1 MKFIR
6 QLSATLLVLACG
18 GIQSASAEDTDIF
31 LTTPSITGSRPNLLL
46 MLDNAGSNNGNVT
59 LLDGSSDKKLVM
71 LRQVL
76 NNIVDPLNSPF
87 FPACNATV
95 TPRIPADCV
104 TRAEVD
110 ALLNNVNIG
119 LMLNSPVSNKKGGYV
134 RYHVRPMNTAA
145 NRAGLIAKINPE
157 IPSQNGA
164 PYARSMYEAYLYYG
178 GKSANVGFDNNQ
190 YDTAAKSG
198 TNYVSPA
205 TDSCQN
211 NYILFV
217 GNGGPDSG
225 EAAEAQPILDGIG
238 GVLTTDPVQFT
249 PNNFASS
256 WFDEFARTLKN
267 QDVVPAFDG
276 IQNVTTYTI
285 AVQNPA
291 DNKFN
296 TAPEKSSRELLKSA
310 AALGGGEF
318 FLASDGQAVMKAF
331 VDILQKLQA
340 VDSVFAAS
348 SLPVSVNVR
357 GTFLNQVYM
366 GQFRPDAGAG
376 PRWPGNLKQY
386 KIALDVNDKPIL
398 AGSNGVGV
406 EDTVSGFTKIDA
418 ISFWTK
424 ASTFWSFNP
433 SGSPVSASDSPDG
446 KVVEK
451 GGAAQRLR
459 QDFATS
465 QATRNLYTCNGSCAV
480 GAALSTNLFNSSN
493 TAITTTLLG
502 ATDATERTELINWVR
517 GEDNKNNEDSNG
529 ISTDVRASIH
539 GDVLHSRPAVI
550 NYNRTTD
557 NRDIMVYY
565 GANDGVFHAV
575 KGGQNASNPT
585 NPADF
590 DGGEKWGMVFPEF
603 FGSLKRL
610 RENGVDISATN
621 PKPYFADGPISVYQF
636 DANNDNKYIAADGD
650 KVYLYVGMR
659 RGGRFAYGIDVSD
672 PDNPK
677 HLWKIDSSMTDFSEL
692 GQTWSSLRPSIIK
705 ASTDPVVIFGAGYD
719 SDNEDPLAATAN
731 TKGRGIFVVN
741 GRTGEF
747 IEHISPDGMGSV
759 AADLTVLDRNN
770 DGFSDRIYANDTKG
784 NVWRMDIDA
793 ANPGDWKS
801 YKIASLGGSGTN
813 ARKFLTKPDVVFGAS
828 FDSVLVG
835 SGDRE
840 HPFDTSITNR
850 FYMLKDKKVGLTGGL
865 FCGSVGAERTC
876 VEMDLADATTNPYQ
890 NTTLPSTANGWYITL
905 DSGEKVVGSPI
916 TAFGTVFFGTSR
928 PTLPAPGVCSSNLGE
943 ARLYSVNY
951 ENGGSTT
958 NISGNLLTN
967 SYGRY
972 SILPGGGLPPSPI
985 SARVGVD
992 RDGDGIVDT
1001 EKDVVC
1007 VGTKCIQSPKP
1018 NTSTNRFRTYWN
1030 IEQ

>member
-1 MKFIR
+1 MKLIH
-6 QLSATLLVLACG
+6 QLGATLLVLACS

-46 MLDNAGSNNGNVT
+46 MLDNAASNNSNVT
-59 LLDGSSDKKLVM
+59 LLNGTSGKKLEM

-76 NNIVDPLNSPF
+76 NNIVDPINSPF
-87 FPACNATV
+87 FPACNASA
-95 TPRIPADCV
+95 TPRAPVDCV
-104 TRAEVD
+104 TRSEVD
-110 ALLNNVNIG
+110 VLLNNVNVG
-119 LMLNSPVSNKKGGYV
+119 LMIANPSGNGKGGYV
-134 RYHVRPMNTAA
+134 RYHVRPMNSAA
-145 NRAGLIAKINPE
+145 NRAGLIAKINPG
-157 IPSQNGA
+157 IPDANNA
-164 PYARSMYEAYLYYG
+164 PYAKSMYEAYQYYG
-178 GKSANVGFDNNQ
+178 GKAAYVGFDSNQ

-198 TNYVSPA
+198 NKYNSPA
-205 TDSCQN
+205 TDACQS

-225 EAAEAQPILDGIG
+225 ENSESLTNLNSIN

-249 PNNFASS
+249 PNNLASS

-267 QDVVPAFDG
+267 QDVVPAFTD
-276 IQNVTTYTI
+276 IQNVTTYTV

-291 DNKFN
+291 DNNFN
-296 TAPEKSSRELLKSA
+296 TAPVKSSRELLKSA
-310 AALGGGEF
+310 AALGGGEY

-331 VDILQKLQA
+331 VDVLQKLQA

-386 KIALDVNDKPIL
+386 KIALDVNQKPIL

-406 EDTVSGFTKIDA
+406 EDTVSGFTKTDA
-418 ISFWTK
+418 VSFWTK

-433 SGSPVSASDSPDG
+433 SGSPKSASDSPDG

-465 QATRNLYTCNGSCAV
+465 QSTRNLYTCNGSCTV
-480 GAALSTNLFNSSN
+480 GAALSSAQFNNSN
-493 TAITTTLLG
+493 TAITTVLLG
-502 ATDATERTELINWVR
+502 AADATERTDLINWIR
-517 GEDNKNNEDSNG
+517 GADNRDNEDSNG
-529 ISTDVRASIH
+529 VSTDIRASIH
-539 GDVLHSRPAVI
+539 GDVVHSRPSVV
-550 NYNRTTD
+550 NYNRTA
-557 NRDIMVYY
+557 NDIMVYY

-575 KGGQNASNPT
+575 KGGQEDT
-585 NPADF
+585 

-603 FGSLKRL
+603 FGNLKRL
-610 RENGVDISATN
+610 RENGPDISATN

-636 DANNDNKYIAADGD
+636 DANNDNKYVATDGD

-659 RGGRFAYGIDVSD
+659 RGGRFAYGLDVSD
-672 PDNPK
+672 PLNPK
-677 HLWKIDSSMTDFSEL
+677 HLWKIDNLTLGFSEL
-692 GQTWSSLRPSIIK
+692 GQTWSSLRPSVIK
-705 ASTDPVVIFGAGYD
+705 ATTDPVVIFGAGYD
-719 SDNEDPLAATAN
+719 SDSEDPLTATTN

-741 GRTGEF
+741 GRTGAL
-747 IEHISPDGMGSV
+747 IKHIFPSGMGSV
-759 AADLTVLDRNN
+759 PADLTVLDRNN

-784 NVWRMDIDA
+784 NVWRTDIDD
-793 ANPGDWKS
+793 ANPSNWVS

-840 HPFDTSITNR
+840 HPFDTNVTNR
-850 FYMLKDKKVGLTGGL
+850 FYMVKDPKVGLMGGL
-865 FCGSVGAERTC
+865 FCGSAGAERTC
-876 VEMDLADATTNPYQ
+876 VESDLADATSNPFQ
-890 NTTLPSTANGWYITL
+890 NTILPNTVKGWYITL

-916 TAFGTVFFGTSR
+916 TAFGTVFFATNL
-928 PTLPAPGVCSSNLGE
+928 PTPPAPGVCSSNLGE
-943 ARLYSVNY
+943 SRLYSVNY
-951 ENGGSTT
+951 ENGASTT
-958 NISGNLLTN
+958 NISGNLLAN

-972 SILPGGGLPPSPI
+972 NKLAGGGLPPSPI
-985 SARVGVD
+985 IARVNVD
-992 RDGDGIVDT
+992 G
-1001 EKDVVC
+1001 KDKDIVC
-1007 VGTKCIQSPKP
+1007 VGTKCFESPPP

>member
-1 MKFIR
+1 MKLIR

-18 GIQSASAEDTDIF
+18 GIQSVLAEDTDIF

-46 MLDNAGSNNGNVT
+46 MLDNAASNNSNVT
-59 LLDGSSDKKLVM
+59 LLNGTSGKKLEM

-76 NNIVDPLNSPF
+76 NNIVDPINSPF
-87 FPACNATV
+87 FPTCNT
-95 TPRIPADCV
+95 TEEPRLPAGCV
-104 TRAEVD
+104 TRSEVD

-119 LMLNSPVSNKKGGYV
+119 LMIANPSGNGKGGYV

-157 IPSQNGA
+157 IPDANNA
-164 PYARSMYEAYLYYG
+164 PYAKSMYEAYQYYG
-178 GKSANVGFDNNQ
+178 GKSAYVGFDSNK
-190 YDTAAKSG
+190 YDNAAKSG
-198 TNYVSPA
+198 TKYVSPA
-205 TDSCQN
+205 TDACQD

-225 EAAEAQPILDGIG
+225 EEGDSLTNLNGIN

-249 PNNFASS
+249 PNNLASS
-256 WFDEFARTLKN
+256 WFDEFSRTLKN
-267 QDVVPAFDG
+267 QDVVPDFTG

-285 AVQNPA
+285 AVQNPT
-291 DNKFN
+291 DNNFN
-296 TAPEKSSRELLKSA
+296 TAPVRSSRELLKSA
-310 AALGGGEF
+310 AALSGGEF

-386 KIALDVNDKPIL
+386 RIALDVNGKPIL

-406 EDTVSGFTKIDA
+406 EDTVSGFTKTDA
-418 ISFWTK
+418 INFWTK
-424 ASTFWSFNP
+424 ESTFWSFNP
-433 SGSPVSASDSPDG
+433 SGSPLSASDSPDG

-465 QATRNLYTCNGSCAV
+465 QATRNLYTCNGSCTV
-480 GAALSTNLFNSSN
+480 GAALSTTLFNNSN
-493 TAITTTLLG
+493 TIIHKALSLQGVTN
-502 ATDATERTELINWVR
+502 ATERTDLINWIR
-517 GEDNKNNEDSNG
+517 GADNRDNEDSNG
-529 ISTDVRASIH
+529 VSTDVRASIH
-539 GDVLHSRPAVI
+539 GDVVHSRPAVV
-550 NYNRTTD
+550 NYNRTND

-575 KGGQNASNPT
+575 KGGQNANNPT

-590 DGGEKWGMVFPEF
+590 DGGEQWGMVFPEF
-603 FGSLKRL
+603 FGNLKRL
-610 RENGVDISATN
+610 RENGADISVTN
-621 PKPYFADGPISVYQF
+621 PKPYFADGAISVYQF

-659 RGGRFAYGIDVSD
+659 RGGRFAYGLDVSD
-672 PDNPK
+672 PLNPK
-677 HLWKIDSSMTDFSEL
+677 HLWKIDNLTLGFSEL
-692 GQTWSSLRPSIIK
+692 GQTWSSLRPSVIK
-705 ASTDPVVIFGAGYD
+705 ATTDPVVIFGAGYD
-719 SDNEDPLAATAN
+719 SDNEDPLPATTN
-731 TKGRGIFVVN
+731 NKGRGVFVIN
-741 GRTGEF
+741 GRTGAL
-747 IEHISPDGMGSV
+747 IKHIFPTGMGSV
-759 AADLTVLDRNN
+759 PADLTVLDRNN

-784 NVWRMDIDA
+784 NVWRTDIND
-793 ANPGDWKS
+793 ANPDNWVS

-813 ARKFLTKPDVVFGAS
+813 ARKFLTKPDVVFGTS

-840 HPFDTSITNR
+840 HPFDTSIINR

-876 VEMDLADATTNPYQ
+876 VESDLADATSNPYQ
-890 NTTLPSTANGWYITL
+890 NTILPSTVNGWYITM
-905 DSGEKVVGSPI
+905 DNGEKVVGSPI
-916 TAFGTVFFGTSR
+916 TAFGTVFFGTNL
-928 PTLPAPGVCSSNLGE
+928 PTPPAPGVCSSNLGE

-951 ENGGSTT
+951 ENGGSTI

-972 SILPGGGLPPSPI
+972 SKLAGGGLPPSPI
-985 SARVGVD
+985 IARVNVD
-992 RDGDGIVDT
+992 G
-1001 EKDVVC
+1001 KDKDIVC
-1007 VGTKCIQSPKP
+1007 VGTKCFESPTP